1 MFSVAPAFGRL
12 RGWLWPFWLSRGCSL
27 RNGQQRATAHRPGD
41 AVFCL
46 VGGDLQVVM
55 ALQIQPPAGAGREV
69 TRKPQGRVRRDG
81 SLAAHNVV
89 DADRRHA
96 DGPGQRGLAETQRL
110 HEIMEQDFTGMNRR
124 DFLCLHRLNGN
135 PLSQRCAHLRP
146 ATESKLDIGR

>member
-1 MFSVAPAFGRL
+1 MPRRTPFPSASGLDVFHAVARLSSKTLDLPDGGSASVAVGRL

-81 SLAAHNVV
+81 SLDLQSH
-89 DADRRHA
+89 
-96 DGPGQRGLAETQRL
+96 
-110 HEIMEQDFTGMNRR
+110 
-124 DFLCLHRLNGN
+124 
-135 PLSQRCAHLRP
+135 
-146 ATESKLDIGR
+146 